1 MSYAIY
7 EKSTTKFVRI
17 LRNGYWTNAIF
28 ATQAA
33 AKASMTRLVKAK
45 KIKAREHAI
54 SELEHFYNNIEK
66 KEVRQGIVHSQGKSF
81 NVGVNTSW
89 TSGPWSESYWSN

>member
-7 EKSTTKFVRI
+7 EKSSTKFVRI
-17 LRNGYWTNAIF
+17 IRKGCWTNAVF
-28 ATQAA
+28 ETKAA
-33 AKASMTRLVKAK
+33 AKAAFTRLVKAK

-54 SELEHFYNNIEK
+54 AELDNFYKNIEK
-66 KEVRQGIVHSQGKSF
+66 KEVRQGIVGSKGVF
-81 NVGVNTSW
+81 TVGVNTPW